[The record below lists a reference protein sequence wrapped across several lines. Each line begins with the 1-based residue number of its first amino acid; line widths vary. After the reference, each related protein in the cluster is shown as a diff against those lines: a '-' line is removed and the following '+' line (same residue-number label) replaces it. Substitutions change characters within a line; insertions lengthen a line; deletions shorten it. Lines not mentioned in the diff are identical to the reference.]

1 MFPIYARLITPP
13 WLRLFGARV
22 GRRVEASTVIA
33 LPHLIR
39 LADGSFLADDARL
52 AAATRSRRGRTHRA
66 TLLVGGIA
74 EVAGHQA
81 AEVAGRQADEMTA
94 ACSLGR
100 PAGQAGVIDI
110 DP

>member
-1 MFPIYARLITPP
+1 LFPIYASLITPP
-13 WLRLFGARV
+13 WLRLLGARV

-52 AAATRSRRGRTHRA
+52 AAATRSRRGRTLRA
-66 TLLVGGIA
+66 TRLVGGIA
-74 EVAGHQA
+74 EVAGRQA
-81 AEVAGRQADEMTA
+81 AEVTT